1 MIDPTKPH
9 ENLILGDEVN
19 VLDIAYLLWDKK
31 LFITSFTSIA
41 AIISVLY
48 ALYLPSI
55 YTSTALLAPSN
66 NQESGMGG
74 GLGQYAGVASLAGI
88 SLPGSSGEK
97 SVEAV
102 QRIQSFEFFEKYLLP
117 TISLQNLMAIDKW
130 HPATNTIS
138 YLEEDFDIESQQWV
152 RPAIYPLSSKPSSQE
167 AYRVFSKLLSIDED
181 KLTGFINI
189 SIEHQ
194 SPYIAQKW
202 VQQIITQINESM
214 REIEKA
220 ETTKSVDFLN
230 RQIANIFYEEVRQA
244 ISALIQQ
251 QVKNLMVI
259 ESNEYYVLKIL
270 DSPIVPE
277 RRSAPVR
284 SLIAILGTLF
294 GIVFSTVTVI
304 IMNYLKV
311 TPLKRT

>member
-117 TISLQNLMAIDKW
+117 TISLQNLMAIDIDKN
-130 HPATNTIS
+130 NTIN